1 MNDRVLNSGM
11 ETQYRL
17 LLLLSLLPRDMY
29 SSRRLSSMD
38 FICVYG
44 QTFGLAE
51 KNLHGN
57 SWMKFTEYA
66 TRGWSIDEGL
76 KNLVLRRWAQVSA
89 GDAGYLY
96 SITEAGLEIATA
108 LETNYARE
116 YRAAAEQ
123 VIERFGR
130 CTEKE
135 LDEMIRELPMKLAD
149 LEVRDG

>member
-1 MNDRVLNSGM
+1 MNSGM

-17 LLLLSLLPRDMY
+17 LLLLSLLPREVY
-29 SSRRLSSMD
+29 TSRRLSSLD

-44 QTFGLAE
+44 QTFGMTE

-76 KNLVLRRWAQVSA
+76 KNLVLRRWAQVTA
-89 GDAGYLY
+89 GDSGYLY
-96 SITEAGLEIATA
+96 SITDAGMEVAAA
-108 LETNYARE
+108 LETSYARE

-123 VIERFGR
+123 AVQRFGR
-130 CTEKE
+130 NGEKE
-135 LDEMIRELPMKLAD
+135 LDDMIRELPMRLAD
-149 LEVRDG
+149 QEVRDG

>member
-1 MNDRVLNSGM
+1 MNSGM

-17 LLLLSLLPRDMY
+17 LLLLSLLPREAY
-29 SSRRLSSMD
+29 TSRRLSSMD

-44 QTFGLAE
+44 QTFGLTE

-149 LEVRDG
+149 QEVRDG

>member
-1 MNDRVLNSGM
+1 M

-17 LLLLSLLPRDMY
+17 LLLLSLLPREAY
-29 SSRRLSSMD
+29 TSRRLSSMD

-76 KNLVLRRWAQVSA
+76 KNLVLRRWVQVTA
-89 GDAGYLY
+89 WDTGYLY
-96 SITEAGLEIATA
+96 GITDAGMEAAAA

-116 YRAAAEQ
+116 YRAVAEQ

-149 LEVRDG
+149 QEVRDG

>member
-1 MNDRVLNSGM
+1 MNSGM

-76 KNLVLRRWAQVSA
+76 KNLVLRRWAQVAAVDS
-89 GDAGYLY
+89 GYLY
-96 SITEAGLEIATA
+96 SITDEGLEAA
-108 LETNYARE
+108 AELGTNYAYE
-116 YRAAAEQ
+116 YCAVAEQ
-123 VIERFGR
+123 VIERFGN
-130 CTEKE
+130 CSEKE

-149 LEVRDG
+149 QEVRDG

>member
-1 MNDRVLNSGM
+1 MNSGM

-17 LLLLSLLPRDMY
+17 LLLLSLLPYEMY
-29 SSRRLSSMD
+29 TSRRLSSLD

-44 QTFGLAE
+44 QTFGLTE

-76 KNLVLRRWAQVSA
+76 KNLVLRRWAQVTA
-89 GDAGYLY
+89 GEGGYLY
-96 SITEAGLEIATA
+96 NITDAGTEAAAA

-123 VIERFGR
+123 AVKRFGR
-130 CTEKE
+130 NSEKE
-135 LDEMIRELPMKLAD
+135 LDDMIRELPMKLAD
-149 LEVRDG
+149 QEVRDG